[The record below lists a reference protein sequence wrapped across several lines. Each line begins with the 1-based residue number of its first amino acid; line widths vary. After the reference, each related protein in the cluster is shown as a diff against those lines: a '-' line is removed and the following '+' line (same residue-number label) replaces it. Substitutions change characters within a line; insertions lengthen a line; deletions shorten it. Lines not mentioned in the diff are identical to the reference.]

1 MEFKYN
7 GTLLYKMFQIELEI
21 ELNKV
26 YLRKLRLMKRI
37 TNKDE
42 INKINRLKDEIEEI
56 KKIIYKLE
64 SKLFYYWSN

>member
-7 GTLLYKMFQIELEI
+7 ETLLYKGLQKEIEI

-26 YLRKLRLMKRI
+26 YLKKLRFMKRI
-37 TNKDE
+37 TKKDE

-64 SKLFYYWSN
+64 SELFYY

>member
-1 MEFKYN
+1 
-7 GTLLYKMFQIELEI
+7 
-21 ELNKV
+21 
-26 YLRKLRLMKRI
+26 MKRT

>member
-26 YLRKLRLMKRI
+26 YLKKLRFMKRI
-37 TNKDE
+37 TKKDE
-42 INKINRLKDEIEEI
+42 INKLNRLTYEIEEI

-64 SKLFYYWSN
+64 SKLFYY

>member
-7 GTLLYKMFQIELEI
+7 ETLLYKGLQKEIEI

-26 YLRKLRLMKRI
+26 YLKKLRFMKRI
-37 TNKDE
+37 TKKDE
-42 INKINRLKDEIEEI
+42 INKINRLKYEIEEI

-64 SKLFYYWSN
+64 SELFYY